1 MKADERRILMRI
13 IFIGTSKLSVSTA
26 KNFLKTRHEV
36 VFIEMD
42 KNRIEDLSDEM
53 DCGFLEGDGSTPA
66 VLEKV
71 GPEQTD
77 FLFCLT
83 GNDKDNIIAGLVGRS
98 LSFPRVI
105 IKVEDPALEH
115 ICAELGL
122 EDVIVPT
129 RTISRYLSE
138 MVSGKDVSELSTA
151 IKDNARFFSFIA
163 GEDDE
168 KEIGEFDLPKKA
180 RIICFYRNGDFNLA
194 AQDSLVKKGDEVI
207 VLTHRDTVEA
217 LKEKWP
223 AQTSGDKVGEDEL
236 KS

>member
-1 MKADERRILMRI
+1 MRI
-13 IFIGTSKLSVSTA
+13 VFIGTSKISVSA
-26 KNFLKTRHEV
+26 ADMLLDARHEV
-36 VFIEMD
+36 VFIEAN
-42 KNRIEDLSDEM
+42 KERIEQLSDEM

-66 VLEKV
+66 ILEKV
-71 GPEQTD
+71 GPKQTD

-129 RTISRYLSE
+129 RTISRYLSD
-138 MVSGKDVSELSTA
+138 MVGGKDVSELSTA
-151 IKDNARFFSFIA
+151 IKDDARFFSFVA
-163 GEDDE
+163 AADE
-168 KEIGEFDLPKKA
+168 EKKIGEIALPAKA
-180 RIICFYRNGDFNLA
+180 RIICFYRGGDFHLA
-194 AQDSLVKKGDEVI
+194 EEDAELKKGDEII
-207 VLTHRDTVEA
+207 VLTHRDTVDT

-223 AQTSGDKVGEDEL
+223 VKTSGERNGEGAVE
-236 KS
+236 S